1 MKKYLLSILILFST
15 NIAASAFSLS
25 ENMLAKSFD
34 RTEDLL
40 QLSLEELLEVEVVV
54 ASKTEETI
62 FDAPSTV
69 TVFTRQQLR
78 RMGVNSVE
86 ELLNFVPG
94 FIATREIVFGQGYMV
109 SARGSTTPQSSY
121 NVLFMLDGQRLNND
135 LRGGALDAYGHFIS
149 LANVKQI
156 EIIRGPGSASYGTG
170 AMTGVVN
177 IVTATDIN
185 DAFVSVG
192 NLDSREAY
200 VNTSRKGKN
209 WSLSLS
215 ARHFEDQGQTY
226 TKLLIPYQKL
236 STQDPNNGQ
245 DVQLRLS
252 YDKFRLN
259 LRHSKRHSD
268 DFYLANYIG
277 NGNNMTV
284 GEQNFITFD
293 YKLLDNARWDISIEG
308 GYSKIDTDSIAE
320 TVSQQTIL
328 ALPPSVITT
337 GRVAATERTYS
348 KESAWNLGINGR
360 YRFNENHTFFAGLS
374 GYQPNI
380 DKFRRVSNYNSSQL
394 TGILSQK
401 NPAGQLTYYENPR
414 ELQVSPETH
423 RNLIGLY
430 LQHKYQAS
438 QQVALTWGAR
448 YDHYP
453 DVGSTINPR
462 AALVYSPT
470 DKTKFKWLYG
480 EAFRAPAIF
489 QTSGVDTGNP
499 QLKPEKIKTME
510 LAWLQ
515 QHQNFQTALT
525 YFYSRASNKIDTVLI
540 PGTNN
545 RRFENLAGD
554 LDTAGWEMEA
564 STEIGK
570 GLSLRAAYT
579 LMQKTEENPRRFP
592 KQTFSLIAN
601 YHYNDWDFNLNTFF
615 HDSIQQQIAKG
626 GLVDL
631 SSYWVVN
638 GTIRYALFN
647 KVALIG
653 KVNNLFDEDYYSSSK
668 SAAFVEGVP
677 NRGRTYALGVEVRF

>member
-1 MKKYLLSILILFST
+1 MLYSV
-15 NIAASAFSLS
+15 NIVATPLSLS
-25 ENMLAKSFD
+25 DNMLAKRIEKTS
-34 RTEDLL
+34 DLL
-40 QLSLEELLEVEVVV
+40 EMSLEELLDVEIVV

-62 FDAPSTV
+62 FDAPSSV
-69 TVFTRQQLR
+69 TVFTRQQLL

-135 LRGGALDAYGHFIS
+135 LRGGALDTYGHFIS

-200 VNTSRKGKN
+200 FNTSRKGKN

-215 ARHFEDQGQTY
+215 ARHFEDQGDTY
-226 TKLLIPYQKL
+226 HKL
-236 STQDPNNGQ
+236 STPDQPTAQDSRSGQ
-245 DVQLRLS
+245 DVQLRLN
-252 YDKFRLN
+252 YDKLRLN
-259 LRHSKRHSD
+259 LRHNMRRLD
-268 DFYLANYIG
+268 GFYMSNFLSP
-277 NGNNMTV
+277 NNRAD

-293 YKLLDNARWDISIEG
+293 YKLLDTAHWDITIEG
-308 GYSKIDTDSIAE
+308 GYSKIDTDSVAE

-328 ALPPSVITT
+328 ALPPSVVTT

-360 YRFNENHTFFAGLS
+360 YRLNENHTFFAGL
-374 GYQPNI
+374 GWYQPTI
-380 DKFRRVSNYNSSQL
+380 DKFRRVSNYNVSQL
-394 TGILSQK
+394 NAILSQK
-401 NPAGQLTYYENPR
+401 KPAGQLTYYENPP
-414 ELQVSPETH
+414 ELQLTPESS
-423 RNLIGLY
+423 RDLIGLY
-430 LQHKYQAS
+430 LQHKYQVS
-438 QQVALTWGAR
+438 EQVALTWGAR

-453 DVGSTINPR
+453 DVGSTVNPR

-489 QTSGVDTGNP
+489 QADAVDTGNP

-515 QHQNFQTALT
+515 QHQNFQTTLT

-540 PGTNN
+540 PGTTN

-554 LDTAGWEMEA
+554 IDTAGWEMEA

-601 YHYNDWDFNLNTFF
+601 YHYDKWDFNLNTFF

-631 SSYWVVN
+631 SSYWVTN
-638 GTIRYALFN
+638 GTIRYALLN
-647 KVALIG
+647 KVTLVG
-653 KVNNLFDEDYYSSSK
+653 KVSNLFDEEYHSSSK
-668 SAAFVEGVP
+668 IVAFMTGVP

>member
-1 MKKYLLSILILFST
+1 MLYSV
-15 NIAASAFSLS
+15 NIVATPLSLS
-25 ENMLAKSFD
+25 DNMLAKRIEKTS
-34 RTEDLL
+34 DLL
-40 QLSLEELLEVEVVV
+40 EMSLEELLDVEIVV

-62 FDAPSTV
+62 FDAPSSV
-69 TVFTRQQLR
+69 TVFTRQQLL

-135 LRGGALDAYGHFIS
+135 LRGGALDTYGHFIS

-200 VNTSRKGKN
+200 FNTSRKGKN

-215 ARHFEDQGQTY
+215 ARHFEDQGDTY
-226 TKLLIPYQKL
+226 HKL
-236 STQDPNNGQ
+236 STPDQPTAQDSRSGQ
-245 DVQLRLS
+245 DVQLRLN
-252 YDKFRLN
+252 YDKLRLN
-259 LRHSKRHSD
+259 LRHNMRRLD
-268 DFYLANYIG
+268 GFYMSNFLSP
-277 NGNNMTV
+277 NNRAD

-293 YKLLDNARWDISIEG
+293 YKLLDTAHWDITIEG
-308 GYSKIDTDSIAE
+308 GYSKIDTDSVAE
-320 TVSQQTIL
+320 TVSQQTIF
-328 ALPPSVITT
+328 ALPPSVVTT

-360 YRFNENHTFFAGLS
+360 YRLNENHTFFAGL
-374 GYQPNI
+374 GWYQPTI
-380 DKFRRVSNYNSSQL
+380 DKFRRVSNYNVSQL
-394 TGILSQK
+394 NAILSQK
-401 NPAGQLTYYENPR
+401 KPAGQLTYYENPP
-414 ELQVSPETH
+414 ELQLTPESS
-423 RNLIGLY
+423 RDLIGLY
-430 LQHKYQAS
+430 LQHKYQVS
-438 QQVALTWGAR
+438 EQVALTWGAR

-453 DVGSTINPR
+453 DVGSTVNPR

-489 QTSGVDTGNP
+489 QADAVDTGNP

-515 QHQNFQTALT
+515 QHQDFQTTLT

-540 PGTNN
+540 PGTTN

-554 LDTAGWEMEA
+554 IDTAGWEMEA

-601 YHYNDWDFNLNTFF
+601 YHYDKWDFNLNTFF

-631 SSYWVVN
+631 SSYWVTN
-638 GTIRYALFN
+638 GTIRYALLN
-647 KVALIG
+647 KVTLVG
-653 KVNNLFDEDYYSSSK
+653 KVSNLFDEEYHSSSK
-668 SAAFVEGVP
+668 IVAFMTGVP